1 MSKKFSVSLILFLLF
16 PIFIILITDSNI
28 TIDNST
34 IFQFNDE
41 NGNIYDGSI
50 KIDNEFYD
58 LSYGEVE
65 INNSLLYYFDVS
77 TNKLVSKGNIYA
89 YLVNNNIMLSYKI
102 EIDNDTSNY
111 NRIPIIIE
119 SDDFKIEKFNVYR
132 YNTSLIKY
140 TFLTECSWN
149 ELTKFD
155 RAFNEISKNTILN
168 FEETNETAQL
178 YISCFD
184 YNNKNDEGNYIL
196 GKGAPSWYNNQTRM
210 IINGTVNLYKQSE
223 AKKCIKYP
231 VTELH
236 EILHGLNFAHVDNKE
251 SIMHPGIGG
260 DLCTEID
267 GDIINCINSIY
278 SNTKINCK
286 DVDFIL
292 K

>member
-77 TNKLVSKGNIYA
+77 TNNLVSKGDICA
-89 YLVNNNIMLSYKI
+89 YLVNSDINLSYKI
-102 EIDNDTSNY
+102 EIDNGTSNY

-140 TFLTECSWN
+140 NFLTECSWS
-149 ELTKFD
+149 ELTKFE

-231 VTELH
+231 VTEIH

-260 DLCTEID
+260 DLCSEID

-278 SNTKINCK
+278 SNTKINCN

>member
-1 MSKKFSVSLILFLLF
+1 MGKKFSTSLILFLLL
-16 PIFIILITDSNI
+16 PMIIVFITESEI
-28 TIDNST
+28 TIDNIT

-41 NGNIYDGSI
+41 NGNIYDGSV
-50 KIDNEFYD
+50 KIENEFYK
-58 LSYGEVE
+58 LYGGEVE

-77 TNKLVSKGNIYA
+77 TNNLVSKGDVYA
-89 YLVNNNIMLSYKI
+89 YLINNNVTLSYKI
-102 EIDNDTSNY
+102 DIHDNTSNY
-111 NRIPIIIE
+111 NRIPIVVD
-119 SDDFKIEKFNVYR
+119 SSDFKIKKYDMYR
-132 YNTSLIKY
+132 YNNSLIKY
-140 TFLTECSWN
+140 NFLTECSWN

-155 RAFNEISKNTILN
+155 KAFDEISKNTILN

-184 YNNKNDEGNYIL
+184 YNNKNEEGNYIL
-196 GKGAPSWYNNQTRM
+196 GKGAPSWYNDQTKT

-231 VTELH
+231 VTEIH
-236 EILHGLNFAHVDNKE
+236 EILHGLNFAHVDKEE

-267 GDIINCINSIY
+267 EDIINCINSIY
-278 SNTKINCK
+278 SNSEINCNN
-286 DVDFIL
+286 VDFIL